1 MSRKR
6 SGTFTNNSYN
16 VTHINGRK
24 RYINKTSSITYIDN
38 NGNKSTLT
46 NTYNTDIDRRNSFI
60 FKLFKISLVLIF
72 GAMFF
77 SNGVNG
83 FNNSKLQAT
92 TKTEYISNN
101 INGTNY
107 EYRLHYSDYDY
118 TEKINQLGSLRNVF
132 DLNAL
137 NEVYYGV
144 NAEYPYTLKL
154 SDLNSPIYHY
164 PYGDYYSKYVV
175 HYEQFGNP
183 QLCTIGRV
191 SKVDSQTE
199 LTFAIDYLEPTEYFV
214 LNMFTDSTCQD
225 FYYNFYTHFA
235 NATNSLS
242 VLDREIEKYKVE
254 NNLNEKEWYDD
265 IVYAFKIMNAPIIWA
280 SNLFY
285 DLGVI
290 LNFIVNW

>member
-1 MSRKR
+1 MARNK
-6 SGTFTNNSYN
+6 SGSYSHTTFNT
-16 VTHINGRK
+16 TRINGRR
-24 RYINKTSSITYIDN
+24 RYLNKTTTKIDIDSK
-38 NGNKSTLT
+38 GNKTTTINSS
-46 NTYNTDIDRRNSFI
+46 NVDIDKRINLFSS
-60 FKLFKISLVLIF
+60 LFKFSLVLIF
-72 GAMFF
+72 GSMFF

-83 FNNSKLQAT
+83 FNSVKTDSN
-92 TKTEYISNN
+92 TKTEYITNN
-101 INGTNY
+101 INGINY

-118 TEKINQLGSLRNVF
+118 TQKLNQLGSLRNVF

-144 NAEYPYTLKL
+144 NSEYPYTLNL
-154 SDLNSPIYHY
+154 SDPNSPIYHY
-164 PYGDYYSKYVV
+164 PYGDYYSNYVV
-175 HYEQFGNP
+175 YFEQFNNP

-191 SKVDSQTE
+191 SKVDNQTE
-199 LTFAIDYLEPTEYFV
+199 LSFAIDYLEPTQYFV
-214 LNMFTDSTCQD
+214 LNMYTDPVCQD

-242 VLDREIEKYKVE
+242 VLDREIEKYKIE

-265 IVYAFKIMNAPIIWA
+265 IVYAFKIMNAPVIWA